1 MYVCYFTRGYIPI
14 KSHHIPLNLEN
25 KVIYP
30 SKMVIFQFANCKR
43 LPGRVTISHFSGASA
58 ASEDDVAA
66 LALAGHDAMT
76 AKHLGGD
83 FCWKPR
89 RSHGKSMTKC
99 SFHQGKWVISP
110 GFRVDW
116 KAKLVNIATINRQL
130 MVDTVYL
137 YIYLWYFIVR
147 WGCQLIT
154 N

>member
-1 MYVCYFTRGYIPI
+1 
-14 KSHHIPLNLEN
+14 LNNLEN
-25 KVIYP
+25 KAIYP

-110 GFRVDW
+110 GFRVD
-116 KAKLVNIATINRQL
+116 
-130 MVDTVYL
+130 
-137 YIYLWYFIVR
+137 
-147 WGCQLIT
+147 
-154 N
+154 